1 MDEAVER
8 LTSLEQGTLFAGYR
22 IDGMLDRGGMGVV
35 YRATDEDLSRTVALK
50 IIAPEHTQN
59 PDAVRRFKA
68 EARLAASL
76 EHPNIV
82 PIHRGGEYRGVLYLA
97 MRFVPGTNLRHVING
112 GQLSLDR
119 VQRIMTAVASALDAA
134 HESGLVHR
142 DVKPANILLSGT
154 GEHEHVYLTDFGLT
168 KRLGSQG
175 SLTRTGA
182 WVGTPDYVAP
192 EQIRAGTVDGRA
204 DIYSL
209 GCVLYEML
217 TGEVAYPKDNDMA
230 KLWAHVQDPCPLPS
244 TKRDDLVQAFD
255 DVVARATAKEP
266 EDRFARA
273 SEMALAVDA
282 AAAEQRAHLGSAGLQ
297 ATRAAGAD
305 ARSVGE
311 HDVFLGEPTQA
322 RAPVPAAPLNE
333 TTPAPMSAPVF
344 DWPSTHEQPQIADQ
358 APPPPP
364 TPPPS
369 ERAAAVPPRGPGR
382 PPRQGGRS
390 RLLIALGLV
399 GVIVV
404 AAAAFLLTR
413 GDSSGT
419 STPAPAVAATKLPE
433 GLAWQPISD
442 VPFRRQYA
450 ASTAVDGK
458 VWLFGGIAS
467 RTSSTTT
474 KSFDPKS
481 NAWSTGPGLPVPLH
495 HFSAVTYKGEAVVI
509 GGFIPGPE
517 LTSSQS
523 DGVYVLR
530 DGTWERLPS
539 LHHKRAAAAAAVVGD
554 KIVVVG
560 GQANGKLVPQTEVF
574 DGKRWT
580 DKADIPTPREHLGA
594 ASDGRYV
601 YAVGGRALSA
611 DKNSEALER
620 YDPGSNRWT
629 KLKAQPDPQGSEGVA
644 YAGGRIVTVGGEGT
658 TTASD
663 KVFGYDIKNDT
674 WGKLPSLGTGVHG
687 AAVTALGTTIY
698 AIGGATQPGHVG
710 STNKAEILD
719 LSGGDASPARVDV
732 KWRKVADAPT
742 KIQYAAAADL
752 GGRAWIFGGIG
763 AGDKPTAETAAYD
776 RAINTWTTGPKLPDP
791 VNHASAVN
799 YKGEAVVIGGFL
811 PGSDGLTSGVS
822 DRVYV
827 LNGDSWE
834 QLPSLNHAR
843 AAAAAA
849 VVNGK
854 IVVVGGQADG
864 KLVPDTEVFDGN
876 EWTEAAP
883 IPTPREHLGAASD
896 GRYLY
901 AVGGRELSASKNLD
915 AFERYDPVNDTWTKL
930 DSMPKAAGSVG
941 VAFVRDR
948 VVAVGGEGATTVSDD
963 VQAYNVKTQRWS
975 QLSPLPEGRHGMA
988 VTTLSDS
995 LYAIGGA
1002 ASAGHVDSTKDTF
1015 VLDDFG

>member
-1 MDEAVER
+1 
-8 LTSLEQGTLFAGYR
+8 
-22 IDGMLDRGGMGVV
+22 
-35 YRATDEDLSRTVALK
+35 
-50 IIAPEHTQN
+50 
-59 PDAVRRFKA
+59 
-68 EARLAASL
+68 
-76 EHPNIV
+76 
-82 PIHRGGEYRGVLYLA
+82 

-142 DVKPANILLSGT
+142 DVKPANILLSGA

-273 SEMALAVDA
+273 SEMAVAVDA
-282 AAAEQRAHLGSAGLQ
+282 AAAEQRAHLGPAGLQ

-305 ARSVGE
+305 APSVGE
-311 HDVFLGEPTQA
+311 HDVFLAEPTQA
-322 RAPVPAAPLNE
+322 GAPVPDAPLNE

-382 PPRQGGRS
+382 PPQQGGRS

-413 GDSSGT
+413 GDSSDT
-419 STPAPAVAATKLPE
+419 STPAPAVVATKLPE

-450 ASTAVDGK
+450 AATAVGGK
-458 VWLFGGIAS
+458 VWMFGGIAS
-467 RTSSTTT
+467 KTSSTTT
-474 KSFDPKS
+474 KSFDPET
-481 NAWSTGPGLPVPLH
+481 NEWSTGPGLPVPLH
-495 HFSAVTYKGEAVVI
+495 HFSAVTYKGQAVVI
-509 GGFIPGPE
+509 GGFIPGAE
-517 LTSSQS
+517 LTSDQS

-530 DGTWERLPS
+530 EGTWERLPS
-539 LHHKRAAAAAAVVGD
+539 LNHPRAAAAAAVVGD

-560 GQANGKLVPQTEVF
+560 GQAKGKLVP
-574 DGKRWT
+574 
-580 DKADIPTPREHLGA
+580 ADRGLRRQAVDRQGRPPDPARAPGRGVRRPLRLRRRRTRAGSRQELRGARALRPRVQPLDQAE
-594 ASDGRYV
+594 
-601 YAVGGRALSA
+601 GRA
-611 DKNSEALER
+611 
-620 YDPGSNRWT
+620 
-629 KLKAQPDPQGSEGVA
+629 DPQGSVGVT

-658 TTASD
+658 TTVSG

-674 WGKLPSLGTGVHG
+674 WSELPSLETPVHG
-687 AAVTALGTTIY
+687 AAVTALGSTVY
-698 AIGGATQPGHVG
+698 AIGGATEPGHVG

-732 KWRKVADAPT
+732 KWRKVADAPA
-742 KIQYAAAADL
+742 KVQYAAATDI
-752 GGRAWIFGGIG
+752 GGRA
-763 AGDKPTAETAAYD
+763 
-776 RAINTWTTGPKLPDP
+776 
-791 VNHASAVN
+791 
-799 YKGEAVVIGGFL
+799 
-811 PGSDGLTSGVS
+811 GSS
-822 DRVYV
+822 
-827 LNGDSWE
+827 
-834 QLPSLNHAR
+834 
-843 AAAAAA
+843 
-849 VVNGK
+849 
-854 IVVVGGQADG
+854 
-864 KLVPDTEVFDGN
+864 
-876 EWTEAAP
+876 
-883 IPTPREHLGAASD
+883 
-896 GRYLY
+896 
-901 AVGGRELSASKNLD
+901 
-915 AFERYDPVNDTWTKL
+915 
-930 DSMPKAAGSVG
+930 AGSATARSPRPRPRPTTVRSTPG
-941 VAFVRDR
+941 RRDR
-948 VVAVGGEGATTVSDD
+948 S
-963 VQAYNVKTQRWS
+963 
-975 QLSPLPEGRHGMA
+975 SPSR
-988 VTTLSDS
+988 
-995 LYAIGGA
+995 
-1002 ASAGHVDSTKDTF
+1002 
-1015 VLDDFG
+1015 

>member
-8 LTSLEQGTLFAGYR
+8 LTSLEPGTLFAGYR

-97 MRFVPGTNLRHVING
+97 MRFVPGTNLRQVING

-142 DVKPANILLSGT
+142 DVKPANILLSGA

-273 SEMALAVDA
+273 SEMAVAVDA
-282 AAAEQRAHLGSAGLQ
+282 AAAEQRAHLGPAGLQ
-297 ATRAAGAD
+297 ATRAAGAE
-305 ARSVGE
+305 APSVGE
-311 HDVFLGEPTQA
+311 HDVFLAEPTQA
-322 RAPVPAAPLNE
+322 GAPVPEAPLNE
-333 TTPAPMSAPVF
+333 TTPAPMSAPAF
-344 DWPSTHEQPQIADQ
+344 DWPSTHEQPQIADP

-369 ERAAAVPPRGPGR
+369 ERAAAVAPRGPGR
-382 PPRQGGRS
+382 PPQQGGRS

-404 AAAAFLLTR
+404 AAAAFLFTR
-413 GDSSGT
+413 GDSSDT
-419 STPAPAVAATKLPE
+419 STPAPAVVATKLPE
-433 GLAWQPISD
+433 DLAWQPISD

-450 ASTAVDGK
+450 AATAVDGK
-458 VWLFGGIAS
+458 VWLFGGIATK
-467 RTSSTTT
+467 TSSTTT
-474 KSFDPKS
+474 KSFDPET
-481 NAWSTGPGLPVPLH
+481 NRWSTGPGLPVPLH

-509 GGFIPGPE
+509 GGFIPGAE
-517 LTSSQS
+517 LTSDQS

-530 DGTWERLPS
+530 EGTWERLPS
-539 LHHKRAAAAAAVVGD
+539 LNHPRAAAAAAVVGD

-560 GQANGKLVPQTEVF
+560 GQAKGKLVPETEVF

-601 YAVGGRALSA
+601 YAVGGRALGA
-611 DKNSEALER
+611 DKSPRRSSA
-620 YDPGSNRWT
+620 
-629 KLKAQPDPQGSEGVA
+629 
-644 YAGGRIVTVGGEGT
+644 T
-658 TTASD
+658 T
-663 KVFGYDIKNDT
+663 
-674 WGKLPSLGTGVHG
+674 PS
-687 AAVTALGTTIY
+687 
-698 AIGGATQPGHVG
+698 
-710 STNKAEILD
+710 
-719 LSGGDASPARVDV
+719 
-732 KWRKVADAPT
+732 
-742 KIQYAAAADL
+742 
-752 GGRAWIFGGIG
+752 
-763 AGDKPTAETAAYD
+763 PTA
-776 RAINTWTTGPKLPDP
+776 GP
-791 VNHASAVN
+791 S
-799 YKGEAVVIGGFL
+799 
-811 PGSDGLTSGVS
+811 
-822 DRVYV
+822 
-827 LNGDSWE
+827 
-834 QLPSLNHAR
+834 
-843 AAAAAA
+843 
-849 VVNGK
+849 
-854 IVVVGGQADG
+854 
-864 KLVPDTEVFDGN
+864 
-876 EWTEAAP
+876 
-883 IPTPREHLGAASD
+883 
-896 GRYLY
+896 
-901 AVGGRELSASKNLD
+901 
-915 AFERYDPVNDTWTKL
+915 
-930 DSMPKAAGSVG
+930 
-941 VAFVRDR
+941 
-948 VVAVGGEGATTVSDD
+948 
-963 VQAYNVKTQRWS
+963 
-975 QLSPLPEGRHGMA
+975 
-988 VTTLSDS
+988 
-995 LYAIGGA
+995 
-1002 ASAGHVDSTKDTF
+1002 
-1015 VLDDFG
+1015 